1 MSEAGHA
8 SPPRSPPLWGV
19 SAEFDDAAALV
30 AALEFLRDR
39 GLGRLDAFS
48 PVPIPAAD
56 LALRLPHEHI
66 SRFGFVGALLGGAG
80 MMGMC
85 LYATVYSYRFII
97 GGRPLVSWPS
107 YVVPSVSSAMM
118 VGTLTMVAAF
128 LVMNRLPRLNH
139 PAFNIPDFR
148 RVTEDRF
155 FVAVEA
161 RDDTFDADLVERV
174 LGQLP
179 SPPTRI
185 SRVPR

>member
-1 MSEAGHA
+1 MSETGHA
-8 SPPRSPPLWGV
+8 SPPPLWGV
-19 SAEFDDAAALV
+19 SAEFDDAAGLV
-30 AALEFLRDR
+30 AALETLRDR

-48 PVPIPAAD
+48 PIPVPAAD
-56 LALRLPHEHI
+56 AVLRLPHEHI
-66 SRFGFVGALLGGAG
+66 SRFGFTGALLGGAG

-85 LYATVYSYRFII
+85 LYATMYSYRFII

-118 VGTLTMVAAF
+118 VGTLAMVAAF

-161 RDDTFDADLVERV
+161 RDDSFDADAVERI
-174 LGQLP
+174 LARLP
-179 SPPTRI
+179 SPPSRI